1 MPIVPE
7 TYPGR
12 NPRLTRK
19 EKTLMKQYIEAAGT
33 LSGLHAKH
41 FIDQLARFEQPYV
54 DTVRLISNAKDISP
68 GRRHLFTYMV
78 RTGLAFWA
86 WPKETWVEVI
96 QTAPRQARPQGVRL
110 WMLLLAYLFGN
121 FLYVGALTSF
131 VLMAVSIFLSPTL
144 VVALNKLSP

>member
-1 MPIVPE
+1 MSVLPASSSKWRQKHMTNTSTARQSHLLTSPWQMPIVPE

-68 GRRHLFTYMV
+68 DRRHLFTYPL

-86 WPKETWVEVI
+86 WPKETRVE
-96 QTAPRQARPQGVRL
+96 
-110 WMLLLAYLFGN
+110 
-121 FLYVGALTSF
+121 
-131 VLMAVSIFLSPTL
+131 AVQ
-144 VVALNKLSP
+144 